1 MGDKIT
7 NQDISYQPKIEEYSF
22 SRVPEEKRKSRF
34 RLNTLFTLILI
45 IAFIF
50 FITLH
55 YFNIF
60 SINNV
65 YTGIFDSIKPKLNFT
80 SSNETEN
87 KKNLVSANGTLYRV
101 SNKLVQVKTNNEI
114 TDFIFTD
121 KTHCEKRVDLEEK
134 DATNPAAFKAL
145 YTIPCFEL
153 NSLEN
158 RDKTVRLKYYLDFR
172 KNKIIEN
179 ISLE

>member
-1 MGDKIT
+1 
-7 NQDISYQPKIEEYSF
+7 
-22 SRVPEEKRKSRF
+22 
-34 RLNTLFTLILI
+34 
-45 IAFIF
+45 
-50 FITLH
+50 
-55 YFNIF
+55 
-60 SINNV
+60 
-65 YTGIFDSIKPKLNFT
+65 
-80 SSNETEN
+80 
-87 KKNLVSANGTLYRV
+87 
-101 SNKLVQVKTNNEI
+101 
-114 TDFIFTD
+114 
-121 KTHCEKRVDLEEK
+121 VDLEEK